1 MADDGQTTIDTLFQ
15 ETPAAPVA
23 TEAVPDQV
31 VEQVIDPNQAA
42 VTPAP
47 VVPQEQQ
54 APQQVPLATLIETR
68 RRAQAAEDE
77 ARQARM
83 QALQLTEA
91 LQRLTQPQQPAQPQ
105 IDPNLDPAAAI
116 QDLERRVAANLNA
129 IDQKYQRQALNE
141 RLNLSE
147 SRAQEKHGADLVAKA
162 FEAAR
167 ESGFAPSFVNRS
179 DPYGEMVAWYQGNQ
193 VRQEVGGDL
202 NAYRA
207 KVEAEV
213 RAKIIAEMK
222 GGAQVPRNL
231 PPSLSTAT
239 SAASSMQVVPD
250 EKDFFKSMFS
260 KPQRT

>member
-1 MADDGQTTIDTLFQ
+1 MADDGQTTIDTLFAQ
-15 ETPAAPVA
+15 ETPAAQVT
-23 TEAVPDQV
+23 TEAVPQQV
-31 VEQVIDPNQAA
+31 VEQVIDPNQAVA
-42 VTPAP
+42 TPAP

-116 QDLERRVAANLNA
+116 QDLERRVAANLQA
-129 IDQKYQRQALNE
+129 IDQKYQRQALND
-141 RLNLSE
+141 RLNTSE
-147 SRAQEKHGADLVAKA
+147 AKAQEKHGADIVARA

-167 ESGFAPSFVNRS
+167 ESGFAPSFVNRP
-179 DPYGEMVAWYQGNQ
+179 DPYGEMVAWYQGQ
-193 VRQEVGGDL
+193 QFRQEAGGDI
-202 NAYRA
+202 NAL
-207 KVEAEV
+207 K
-213 RAKIIAEMK
+213 AKIREQVIAELK
-222 GGAQVPRNL
+222 GGAQPQQVPRNL

-239 SAASSMQVVPD
+239 SANTATQVVP
-250 EKDFFKSMFS
+250 ETGDFFKSMFS
-260 KPQRT
+260 KQRT